1 MILQKIELC
10 PFAGFQ
16 NRLVEFNRGLNVVE
30 GENEAGKSTLVNA
43 IKAVLF
49 ENTTQGK
56 RALKEFSE
64 KYFPRGKS
72 DHAKVILNF
81 ACDGNT
87 YTLTKIWGAGSSAHL
102 ISSDG
107 STWNDDQSV
116 QLQINKLLKV
126 NRGSWE
132 TILFADQNTLFE
144 TAERIQKNA
153 DNIDRIPT
161 LKNMGGGIPGDI
173 PADDL
178 LADLGALIDTY
189 TGQWDFSANGPKDNR
204 GIQNKWSKSVGLII
218 KAFYEMEDTR
228 YKYEQ
233 LNSYEL
239 DLESASAEFKIR
251 SATKIVVQA
260 DLKKYNAFK
269 EAVSEQNRIKLAL
282 TEAKNLLEPMFVAMQ
297 EWKSKADN
305 QMVFAE
311 TLTELSKSMDT
322 LFVEGKLAARLDET
336 RQSMFQ
342 YARIQG
348 LDRRIAETQQNLTNN
363 GSVSKSDIEQIEKLQ
378 QVINKCLLS
387 LEAQKLQANIS
398 ATQTTELHIQGGI
411 EAETAVTIQAGGTE
425 IVEAAGQLTFK
436 ADGFSVVVKSL
447 LEPVDEL
454 IAKLSKNQAEL
465 TAILE
470 RYSLPSIQEYER
482 RLLLNQT
489 ENRQLENLNQQR
501 KEALDLAKMEFEALK
516 TLAIEIEAIPST
528 TKEVNV
534 VRELYKE
541 EKDKH
546 QFLTATKE
554 KDAVLLKSWADSY
567 ADATNLA
574 IMVGG
579 KSWEVQQLEKQLSEL
594 LGLPP
599 EFKSEQEFREH
610 IAALD
615 VRLNT
620 LTEQLGNLERT
631 ITRLQTLLEN
641 FDSDAQSLQAK
652 LENDE
657 ARFQRILSEYN
668 ALRLAQTKLK
678 GVIDAQQ
685 DNPFEAFETETARIF
700 AQITDQRYTQI
711 VREGE
716 VPKGVMFKNQLIP
729 VELLSGGTA
738 GSLGLA
744 VRLAY
749 ANQYLDGLDG
759 FLVLDDPFTD
769 FDEGRRKGASQFL
782 QDFAQQKQVFVMTC
796 HLDHAADLGG
806 HRIELKK
813 TT

>member
-16 NRLVEFNRGLNVVE
+16 HRLVEFNRGLNVVE

-56 RALKEFSE
+56 RALTEFSD

-72 DHAKVILNF
+72 DHAKVILTF

-116 QLQINKLLKV
+116 QVQMNKLLKV

-144 TAERIQKNA
+144 TADRIQKNA

-178 LADLGALIDTY
+178 LADLEASIDTY
-189 TGQWDFSANGPKDNR
+189 TGQWDFGANGPKDNR

-218 KAFYEMEDTR
+218 KAYYEMEDTR
-228 YKYEQ
+228 HKYEQ

-239 DLESASAEFKIR
+239 DMESASAEFKTR
-251 SATKIVVQA
+251 SAEKIVVQA

-282 TEAKNLLEPMFVAMQ
+282 SEAKNLLDPMLVAMQ

-305 QMVFAE
+305 QIVFAE
-311 TLTELSKSMDT
+311 TLHELSKSMDT
-322 LFVEGKLAARLDET
+322 LLAEGKLAARLDET
-336 RQSMFQ
+336 RQSMAQ

-363 GSVSKSDIEQIEKLQ
+363 GSISKSDIEQIEKLMQ
-378 QVINKCLLS
+378 AINKCQVS
-387 LEAQKLQANIS
+387 LEAQKLQATIS
-398 ATQTTELHIQGGI
+398 ATQTTELQIQGGI
-411 EAETAVTIQAGGTE
+411 EAETTVTVQAGGTE

-465 TAILE
+465 TAILD
-470 RYSLPSIQEYER
+470 RYSLPSAQEYER

-501 KEALDLAKMEFEALK
+501 KEALDLAKMDFEALK

-528 TKEVNV
+528 TREVNV
-534 VRELYKE
+534 VRDLYRE
-541 EKDKH
+541 EKEKH
-546 QFLTATKE
+546 KSLTETKE
-554 KDAVLLKSWADSY
+554 KDAVFLKIWTNNY

-579 KSWEVQQLEKQLSEL
+579 KSLEVQQLEKQLSAL
-594 LGLPP
+594 SGLPP

-615 VRLNT
+615 GRLNT
-620 LTEQLGNLERT
+620 LTEQLGDLERT
-631 ITRLQTLLEN
+631 MTRLQTLLEN
-641 FDSDAQSLQAK
+641 FDSDALSLQAK

-657 ARFQRILSEYN
+657 ARFQRTLSEYN

-678 GVIDAQQ
+678 AMIDAQQ

-700 AQITDQRYTQI
+700 GQITDQRYTQI

-716 VPKGVMFKNQLIP
+716 VPAGVMFKDQMIP

-796 HLDHAADLGG
+796 HSEHAADLGG